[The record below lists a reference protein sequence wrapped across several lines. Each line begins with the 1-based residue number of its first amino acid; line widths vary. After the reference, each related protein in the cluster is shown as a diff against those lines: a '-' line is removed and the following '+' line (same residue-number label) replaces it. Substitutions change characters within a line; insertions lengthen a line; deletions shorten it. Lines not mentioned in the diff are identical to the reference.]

1 MKANPLLHLLS
12 FVSALALA
20 ACSRSQDQVTFDL
33 RRSSQG
39 TPVASYNG
47 GVITV
52 EDVNKAL
59 GQLPPMLR
67 MRYQTPAAKKEFIE
81 RLITLDL
88 LAREAV
94 ATGHAKDPEVVESVK
109 NVLAQRVVKEERDKQ
124 APPVSD
130 DEVKAWYDGHTQDFT
145 RPETWR
151 VSTLFL
157 AIPAGDAAKKTA
169 QDAKAAKLL
178 AQAHK
183 LKPDDFTAFGALVK
197 ANSEDPSKNME
208 GDLRALTAVE
218 LSTRYG
224 PEVAAAVEALKQP
237 GELTALVHSRT
248 GVQFLKLRAH
258 TPQTQTPLA
267 DVKGQIHIRLQN
279 ERRNQAYEKF
289 LADLKTKANLKVDD
303 AALAKVLVDASPRPE
318 EAPGAAAHPMGQLPV
333 SAPRMPAPA
342 PSSPA
347 VPQAPPAK
355 P

>member
-1 MKANPLLHLLS
+1 MKANPLLHLACLA
-12 FVSALALA
+12 SALAA
-20 ACSRSQDQVTFDL
+20 AGCSRSQDQVTFDL
-33 RRSSQG
+33 RRPSQG
-39 TPVASYNG
+39 TPVATYNG

-52 EDVNKAL
+52 EDVNKAV

-88 LAREAV
+88 LARNAV

-109 NVLAQRVVKEERDKQ
+109 NVLAQRVVKEARDKQ
-124 APPVSD
+124 APAVSEE
-130 DEVKAWYDGHTQDFT
+130 EVKAWYDGHTQDFI

-151 VSTLFL
+151 VSTLLL
-157 AIPAGDAAKKTA
+157 AIPPGDAAKKTA

-178 AQAHK
+178 AQAQK

-197 ANSEDPSKNME
+197 ANSEDPSKAME

-224 PEVAAAVEALKQP
+224 PEVAAAVEALKEP
-237 GELTALVHSRT
+237 GQLTALVHGRT
-248 GVQFLKLRAH
+248 GVQFFKLRAH

-267 DVKGQIHIRLQN
+267 DVKGQIQIRLQN

-289 LADLKTKANLKVDD
+289 LADLKANANLKVDD

-318 EAPGAAAHPMGQLPV
+318 EPSGAALHPMGPPPGSGPQGPLR
-333 SAPRMPAPA
+333 AP
-342 PSSPA
+342 
-347 VPQAPPAK
+347 PQAPPAK